1 MEEELSLG
9 GFQCFIW
16 DQSDF
21 YCPGRNCSWLLH
33 IGNLMSWLWKY
44 QTLTICWAVTDCTH
58 LWNDAVILELLLQQS
73 VFLLQCL
80 NLVKSILTNIGI
92 VVNFLEFTWL
102 ERRSFS
108 AEMPWWTERIIILE
122 TTLSN
127 TSFSSITWICS
138 ATIIIHLI
146 LFETVN
152 QSLICISSLTQI
164 LTRLQKS
171 INLTIHINLSWGP
184 STIIFMIDSSNL
196 GENSSFTLC
205 VFSPW
210 VRLRGAFHGGD
221 QLAKLEEVV
230 MMKMT
235 ILITKSI

>member
-1 MEEELSLG
+1 MEEELSLS
-9 GFQCFIW
+9 GFQCF
-16 DQSDF
+16 F
-21 YCPGRNCSWLLH
+21 LRPVRFLLY
-33 IGNLMSWLWKY
+33 WKKLSLTTSHWELDVL
-44 QTLTICWAVTDCTH
+44 TLKISNVDNQLSSDCTH

-92 VVNFLEFTWL
+92 FVKFWESTWL

-164 LTRLQKS
+164 LARLQK
-171 INLTIHINLSWGP
+171 NMTVTFHINLSWGP
-184 STIIFMIDSSNL
+184 SIIIFMINSSNL

-210 VRLRGAFHGGD
+210 VWLRGALHGGD

-230 MMKMT
+230 RMTMT
-235 ILITKSI
+235 ILMTKSI

>member
-1 MEEELSLG
+1 MML
-9 GFQCFIW
+9 
-16 DQSDF
+16 
-21 YCPGRNCSWLLH
+21 
-33 IGNLMSWLWKY
+33 IG
-44 QTLTICWAVTDCTH
+44 WAVTDCTH

-80 NLVKSILTNIGI
+80 NLVKSILTNIAI
-92 VVNFLEFTWL
+92 FVKFWESTWL

-108 AEMPWWTERIIILE
+108 AEMPWWTERFVFLE

-127 TSFSSITWICS
+127 TSHSSIAWICS

-164 LTRLQKS
+164 LTRLQKTMNLS
-171 INLTIHINLSWGP
+171 IRINLSWGP

-230 MMKMT
+230 MMMMIMLMT
-235 ILITKSI
+235 MLI

>member
-1 MEEELSLG
+1 M
-9 GFQCFIW
+9 
-16 DQSDF
+16 
-21 YCPGRNCSWLLH
+21 
-33 IGNLMSWLWKY
+33 
-44 QTLTICWAVTDCTH
+44 TVCTH

-80 NLVKSILTNIGI
+80 NLVKSILTNIA
-92 VVNFLEFTWL
+92 VFVKFWDSTWL

-138 ATIIIHLI
+138 ATILIHLI

-164 LTRLQKS
+164 LTRLQKTMNLS
-171 INLTIHINLSWGP
+171 IRINLSWGP

-210 VRLRGAFHGGD
+210 VRLRGAFHSWD
-221 QLAKLEEVV
+221 QLAKLEE
-230 MMKMT
+230 MKM
-235 ILITKSI
+235 ILMIVIH